1 MTETVFGPISAE
13 WIAAYALAS
22 GDDNPLH
29 RSDFPQR
36 PAIVHGALIAALAE
50 RYLGQ
55 VMPHIALRS
64 MRFKFLSPVKAG
76 SYLAFRLGESRTIEV
91 DGKPMI
97 ERRITVQS
105 AGIRPCAIGDCVY
118 AERPR

>member
-1 MTETVFGPISAE
+1 MTEVVFGPISAE

-29 RSDFPQR
+29 RAVSPQ

-55 VMPHIALRS
+55 VMPHITLRT
-64 MRFKFLSPVKAG
+64 MRFKFLSTVKSG
-76 SYLAFRLGESRTIEV
+76 SYLAFRLGEARTIDIADE
-91 DGKPMI
+91 PMT

-105 AGIRPCAIGDCVY
+105 PGMRPCVIGDCVY
-118 AERPR
+118 AERGR

>member
-1 MTETVFGPISAE
+1 MTEVVFGPISVE

-29 RSDFPQR
+29 RAVSSQR

-55 VMPHIALRS
+55 VMPHIALRT

-76 SYLAFRLGESRTIEV
+76 SYLAFRLGEARTIDIADE
-91 DGKPMI
+91 PMT

-105 AGIRPCAIGDCVY
+105 PGMRPCVIGDCVY
-118 AERPR
+118 AERGR